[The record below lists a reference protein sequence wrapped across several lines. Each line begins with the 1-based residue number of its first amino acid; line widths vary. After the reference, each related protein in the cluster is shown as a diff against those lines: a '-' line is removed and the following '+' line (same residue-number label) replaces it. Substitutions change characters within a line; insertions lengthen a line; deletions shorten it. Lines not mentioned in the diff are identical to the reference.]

1 MQGLMSRRLKR
12 VLGVLGFFV
21 FTLALPVAVQAS
33 ETVLG
38 RAMVQVERKRMV
50 ELNMG
55 LSMEEANSFWPL
67 YRQYEVEIGKV
78 YDRQIQ
84 LIKNYATEYETLSD
98 ERSIEL
104 LREAQDIQREELKIR
119 KKYVKRF
126 KKVLPPKKVVRYYQI
141 ENKLDAIIDFELAA
155 EIPLITE

>member
-1 MQGLMSRRLKR
+1 MQGMMSHWLKTA
-12 VLGVLGFFV
+12 LGVIGLFV
-21 FTLALPVAVQAS
+21 FTLAVPVAVQAS
-33 ETVLG
+33 ETDLG
-38 RAMVQVERKRMV
+38 RAMVQVERKRMI

-55 LSMEEANSFWPL
+55 LSMEEAKEFWPI
-67 YRQYEVEIGKV
+67 YRQYEVEIGRV

-84 LIKNYATEYETLSD
+84 LIKNYATEYETLD
-98 ERSIEL
+98 EDRSIEL
-104 LREAQDIQREELKIR
+104 LKEAQDIRREELKVR

-155 EIPLITE
+155 EIPLITD

>member
-1 MQGLMSRRLKR
+1 MQGMTSGWLKR
-12 VLGVLGFFV
+12 ALGILGLFV
-21 FTLALPVAVQAS
+21 FTLAVPVAARAA
-33 ETVLG
+33 ETDLG
-38 RAMVQVERKRMV
+38 RAMVQVERKRMI

-55 LSMEEANSFWPL
+55 LTMEEAKEFWPL
-67 YRQYEVEIGKV
+67 YRQYEVEIGKL

-84 LIKNYATEYETLSD
+84 LIKNYVTEYDGLDD

-155 EIPLITE
+155 EIPLISE